1 MQSVGLLLMTLSL
14 AIVSLLP
21 QAGRTRMPAC
31 NQAVAAFSILLC
43 LSNLTACARMTWSRG
58 LFLSLWD
65 VIVSSIRRGIA
76 FVFPEDS
83 PRAGLWRLWVLYC
96 ACVLGFN
103 VCALVDTASNLQ
115 SYNALVPMTGVL
127 AILFCI
133 LTTAA
138 LAEVRSFVQRSGP
151 WLCCSVAV
159 PSCWRWC
166 ECMHPLC
173 CCYWQ
178 ARNLSAADSN
188 GASDPYVVA
197 RYGGT
202 VAKTAI
208 RPVTTNPIWFQTLR
222 LSAEMLPPKIA
233 PKVSPLLM
241 HPSTYRALNC
251 MCNARQ

>member
-1 MQSVGLLLMTLSL
+1 MKAEEVLESGWSGKTQWIDFKRDPAVDGLSHGQCLPRTGRSLSCVLVSVSQRHEWLPSVSADQYPGSVLLQIGMGPADSMPKSLSWLTSL
-14 AIVSLLP
+14 AAQLP
-21 QAGRTRMPAC
+21 M
-31 NQAVAAFSILLC
+31 
-43 LSNLTACARMTWSRG
+43 
-58 LFLSLWD
+58 
-65 VIVSSIRRGIA
+65 RRRFELRVHIFQVGC
-76 FVFPEDS
+76 
-83 PRAGLWRLWVLYC
+83 PRAALSVHVL
-96 ACVLGFN
+96 
-103 VCALVDTASNLQ
+103 
-115 SYNALVPMTGVL
+115 
-127 AILFCI
+127 
-133 LTTAA
+133 
-138 LAEVRSFVQRSGP
+138 
-151 WLCCSVAV
+151 LCCSVAV